1 MQFQVPQFIEH
12 ETGFLGPL
20 TVRQT
25 VILAFGL
32 GICLFLWL
40 TIGSSNFFVFAVSSV
55 FVIALS
61 LALGFGKVNGLNLT
75 AVLNNFFVFSVRPKL
90 YLWGRREVTVYY
102 EKKPQQAL
110 DKGPEKE
117 SPLKI
122 SKISKIKDLSKKIE
136 FGS

>member
-32 GICLFLWL
+32 GICFFLWL
-40 TIGSSNFFVFAVSSV
+40 VMSKNNFLFFAIASV
-55 FVIALS
+55 FIVAFS

-75 AVLNNFFVFSVRPKL
+75 TVLNNFFVFSVRPKL
-90 YLWGRREVTVYY
+90 YLWGRREFTVYY
-102 EKKPQQAL
+102 EKKPQQTP
-110 DKGPEKE
+110 DKGLEKE
-117 SPLKI
+117 SLLKI
-122 SKISKIKDLSKKIE
+122 SKTSRIKDLSKKIE